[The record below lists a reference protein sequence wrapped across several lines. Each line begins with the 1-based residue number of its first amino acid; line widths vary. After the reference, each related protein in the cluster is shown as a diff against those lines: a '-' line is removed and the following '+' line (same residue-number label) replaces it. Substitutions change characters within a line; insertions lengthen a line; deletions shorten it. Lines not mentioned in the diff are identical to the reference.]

1 MKRYVPGQGKVA
13 DRVRPVGEGR
23 FFGPRPAL
31 LVHTL
36 DKAFSQCYSFIALC
50 YKAKEEEKLR
60 EGMRS
65 MTSFPEPN
73 ASAVANQRWASV
85 REKEPVSE
93 DLAVVARD
101 LLQVFGQKTAVNRLN
116 LSVRRGE
123 FFGFLGPNGAGKSTT
138 IKMFTGLLRP
148 TAGQAYVGGIN
159 VWQDQLRARALMGVL
174 PEYLNLYERLSGREF
189 LIFAGHMYGIPK
201 AEIQSRAEELL
212 HVLTLTD
219 DADKLII
226 DYSVGMRKK
235 IALAAALIH
244 RPQVLFLDE
253 PFEGIDPVSSRTI
266 REILHELTR
275 RNTTI
280 FFSSH
285 IMEVVERLC
294 TRVGIINHGVLVA
307 EGSIQELREL
317 ASGENKN
324 ATLEDIFLNLIGAGR
339 ENLNL
344 SWLE

>member
-1 MKRYVPGQGKVA
+1 
-13 DRVRPVGEGR
+13 
-23 FFGPRPAL
+23 
-31 LVHTL
+31 
-36 DKAFSQCYSFIALC
+36 
-50 YKAKEEEKLR
+50 
-60 EGMRS
+60 

-73 ASAVANQRWASV
+73 TPTVAGQPWSQQAQPA
-85 REKEPVSE
+85 EGTEM
-93 DLAVVARD
+93 AVVAHD
-101 LLQVFGQKTAVNRLN
+101 LLQVFGEKTAVNRLN

-148 TAGQAYVGGIN
+148 TAGQVFVGGVN

-189 LIFAGHMYGIPK
+189 LTFAGHMYGVPK
-201 AEIQSRAEELL
+201 AEIQRRSEELL
-212 HVLTLTD
+212 HVLTLSD
-219 DADKLII
+219 DADKLVI

-253 PFEGIDPVSSRTI
+253 PFEGIDPVSSRVI
-266 REILHELTR
+266 RDILNDLTR
-275 RNTTI
+275 HGTTV

-294 TRVGIINHGVLVA
+294 TRVGIINQGVLVA
-307 EGSIQELREL
+307 EGTLEELR
-317 ASGENKN
+317 AGRN
-324 ATLEDIFLNLIGAGR
+324 ATLEDVFMQVIGVQDEGH
-339 ENLNL
+339 NL